1 MVFAAV
7 IAILIIAGSQ
17 WFFNPTQ
24 LNNIPVV
31 NSSQQNTQNNQEDNT
46 IITSS
51 NQDKNPLNESSIS
64 NKNKTISNKPKSSIA
79 QNTNSNS
86 LSNKANKNI
95 ISKTQQDE
103 RKNKSLKANSTST
116 DEALAYSNFS
126 SKGSIQKSTTID
138 ASTIQNPIIKKVA
151 SPKKSLV
158 EVAENLNNE
167 DELKISNSEKNAW
180 FIKPQISPIFYG
192 NLGSGSA
199 VDPNF
204 AQNNGQGEVNMS
216 YGINVAYQI
225 NDKIKLRTGVN
236 RVNLNYT
243 TNDVFLVPNQ
253 GTANLNNV
261 KTNPNFTA
269 SVLNRQQLQNLSTNG
284 NFNRSETVPS
294 ELQQELG
301 YIEFPMEIEYKV
313 LDRKIDINLIGGAS
327 TLLLNNN
334 NLDVKN
340 QNGTT
345 SLGEANN
352 INNLSFSTNFAIGL
366 EYNFTERFMFNFE
379 PTFKYQINTFQSGT
393 TDFQPYFLGVY
404 SGIVFKF

>member
-1 MVFAAV
+1 
-7 IAILIIAGSQ
+7 
-17 WFFNPTQ
+17 
-24 LNNIPVV
+24 
-31 NSSQQNTQNNQEDNT
+31 
-46 IITSS
+46 
-51 NQDKNPLNESSIS
+51 
-64 NKNKTISNKPKSSIA
+64 
-79 QNTNSNS
+79 
-86 LSNKANKNI
+86 
-95 ISKTQQDE
+95 
-103 RKNKSLKANSTST
+103 
-116 DEALAYSNFS
+116 
-126 SKGSIQKSTTID
+126 
-138 ASTIQNPIIKKVA
+138 
-151 SPKKSLV
+151 
-158 EVAENLNNE
+158 
-167 DELKISNSEKNAW
+167 
-180 FIKPQISPIFYG
+180 
-192 NLGSGSA
+192 
-199 VDPNF
+199 
-204 AQNNGQGEVNMS
+204 
-216 YGINVAYQI
+216 
-225 NDKIKLRTGVN
+225 
-236 RVNLNYT
+236 
-243 TNDVFLVPNQ
+243 VFLVPNQ